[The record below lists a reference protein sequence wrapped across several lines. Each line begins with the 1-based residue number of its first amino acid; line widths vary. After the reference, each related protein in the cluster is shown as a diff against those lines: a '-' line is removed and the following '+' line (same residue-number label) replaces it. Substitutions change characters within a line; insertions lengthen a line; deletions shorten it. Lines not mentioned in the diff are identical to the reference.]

1 MISLLGL
8 LFGLLPVQS
17 RDIRFSEAV
26 KARSRKILRMIAP
39 HGTVRR
45 QLPVWA
51 IPLFLVACGGP
62 TPVDP
67 DPDPD
72 PDPDSLPEPV
82 AIPAQGTA
90 STLDVVTWNLLYFG
104 SPNAGPSDEKLQ
116 MARIRDVIK
125 GTDADLWSVQ
135 EVTSNNTFDELLSHL
150 PGYAGLLAND
160 SIVTHGSDYYTGGE
174 QKVGIIYKSAI
185 VSVTS
190 AQLVLTE
197 LNSAFAGRPP
207 LEVRIRLTMGG
218 ATRDAVV
225 LSLHAKA
232 SDDTA
237 SYNKRA
243 AAAVGLKAYVDSALA
258 NDLVLIPGDWND
270 DVDESITEGRDT
282 PYRMFVNDTSA
293 WVFPTGEL
301 SAEGATSHL
310 RFNEVIDHILG
321 SNEAMQYYEAES
333 ALAYRVDEYI
343 VDFLETVS
351 DHIPVL
357 VRFTPPGGT

>member
-1 MISLLGL
+1 MS
-8 LFGLLPVQS
+8 
-17 RDIRFSEAV
+17 
-26 KARSRKILRMIAP
+26 
-39 HGTVRR
+39 
-45 QLPVWA
+45 PVWA
-51 IPLFLVACGGP
+51 LPLLLAACGGSP
-62 TPVDP
+62 THVDP

-72 PDPDSLPEPV
+72 PDPDSLPEPI

-104 SPNAGPSDEKLQ
+104 SANAGPDDEKLQ
-116 MARIRDVIK
+116 MARVRDVIK

-135 EVTSNNTFDELLSHL
+135 EVTSNDTFNQLLSHL

-160 SIVTHGSDYYTGGE
+160 SIVTHGSDFYTGGE

-197 LNSAFAGRPP
+197 LNTAFAGRPP
-207 LEVRIRLTMGG
+207 LEVRIRLTLGG
-218 ATRDAVV
+218 TTQDAVV

-243 AAAVGLKAYVDSALA
+243 AAAVGLKAYVDSVLA
-258 NDLVLIPGDWND
+258 DDLVLIPGDWND

-282 PYRMFVNDTSA
+282 PYRMFVDDA
-293 WVFPTGEL
+293 PDWVFPTAEL
-301 SAEGATSHL
+301 SEAGARSHL
-310 RFNEVIDHILG
+310 RHDEVIDHILG
-321 SNEAMQYYEAES
+321 SGEAMAHYEAES

-343 VDFLETVS
+343 AFYLETVS

-357 VRFTPPGGT
+357 VRFQPPGGHRTAGGRGWPGASPRRRR

>member
-1 MISLLGL
+1 M
-8 LFGLLPVQS
+8 
-17 RDIRFSEAV
+17 
-26 KARSRKILRMIAP
+26 
-39 HGTVRR
+39 
-45 QLPVWA
+45 
-51 IPLFLVACGGP
+51 ACGGGS

-72 PDPDSLPEPV
+72 PDPDSLPEPI
-82 AIPAQGTA
+82 AIPMQGTA

-104 SPNAGPSDEKLQ
+104 SSGAGPTDEKLQ

-135 EVTSNNTFDELLSHL
+135 EVTSRETFDELLSHL
-150 PGYAGLLAND
+150 PGYAGLLSND
-160 SIVTHGSDYYTGGE
+160 SSVTHGSDFYTGGE
-174 QKVGIIYKSAI
+174 QKVGIIYKSAM

-197 LNSAFAGRPP
+197 LNTAFAGRPP
-207 LEVRIRLTMGG
+207 LEVRIRVTQGG
-218 ATRDAVV
+218 TTRDAVV

-232 SDDTA
+232 SSDTA

-258 NDLVLIPGDWND
+258 DDLVLIPGDWND

-282 PYRMFVNDTSA
+282 PYRMFVDDMPE
-293 WVFPTGEL
+293 WVFPTAEL

-310 RFNEVIDHILG
+310 RFTDMIDHILA
-321 SNEAMQYYEAES
+321 SNELMERYEEES

-343 VDFLETVS
+343 TDYLETVS

-357 VRFTPPGGT
+357 VRFLPPGG

>member
-1 MISLLGL
+1 
-8 LFGLLPVQS
+8 
-17 RDIRFSEAV
+17 
-26 KARSRKILRMIAP
+26 MIAP

-45 QLPVWA
+45 QTLPVWTLSLLL
-51 IPLFLVACGGP
+51 IACGGGS

-72 PDPDSLPEPV
+72 PDPDSLPEPI

-90 STLDVVTWNLLYFG
+90 STLDVATWNLLYFG

-150 PGYAGLLAND
+150 PGYAGLLSND
-160 SIVTHGSDYYTGGE
+160 STVTHGSDFYTGGE
-174 QKVGIIYKSAI
+174 QKVGIIYKSAL

-197 LNSAFAGRPP
+197 LNTAFAGRPP
-207 LEVRIRLTMGG
+207 LEVRIRLTLGG
-218 ATRDAVV
+218 TSLDAVV

-243 AAAVGLKAYVDSALA
+243 AAAAGLKAYVDSALA

-282 PYRMFVNDTSA
+282 PYRMFVADTLA
-293 WVFPTGEL
+293 WVFPTGAL
-301 SAEGATSHL
+301 SAAGARSHL
-310 RFNEVIDHILG
+310 RFTEVIDHILG
-321 SNEAMQYYEAES
+321 SDEAMAHYEAGS

-343 VDFLETVS
+343 VDYLETVS
-351 DHIPVL
+351 DHVPVL
-357 VRFTPPGGT
+357 VRFAPPGGT

>member
-1 MISLLGL
+1 M
-8 LFGLLPVQS
+8 
-17 RDIRFSEAV
+17 
-26 KARSRKILRMIAP
+26 
-39 HGTVRR
+39 
-45 QLPVWA
+45 PVWVF
-51 IPLFLVACGGP
+51 PLFLVACGGGS
-62 TPVDP
+62 TPV

-72 PDPDSLPEPV
+72 PDPDSLPEPI

-104 SPNAGPSDEKLQ
+104 SSGAGPTDEKLQ

-135 EVTSNNTFDELLSHL
+135 EVTSRETFDGLLSHL
-150 PGYAGLLAND
+150 PGYAGLLSND
-160 SIVTHGSDYYTGGE
+160 SSVTHGSDFYTGGE
-174 QKVGIIYKSAI
+174 QKVGIIYKSAM

-197 LNSAFAGRPP
+197 LNTAFAGRPP
-207 LEVRIRLTMGG
+207 LEVRVRVTLGG
-218 ATRDAVV
+218 TTRDAVV

-232 SDDTA
+232 SSDTA

-243 AAAVGLKAYVDSALA
+243 AAAAGLKAYVDSVLA
-258 NDLVLIPGDWND
+258 DDLVLIPGDWND

-282 PYRMFVNDTSA
+282 PYRMFVDDMPE
-293 WVFPTGEL
+293 WVFPTAEL
-301 SAEGATSHL
+301 SAEGARSHL
-310 RFNEVIDHILG
+310 RFSDMIDHILA
-321 SNEAMQYYEAES
+321 SDELMVHYEAES

-343 VDFLETVS
+343 ADYLETVS

-357 VRFTPPGGT
+357 VRFLLPA

>member
-1 MISLLGL
+1 
-8 LFGLLPVQS
+8 
-17 RDIRFSEAV
+17 
-26 KARSRKILRMIAP
+26 MIAP

-135 EVTSNNTFDELLSHL
+135 EVTSNDTFDELLSHL

-160 SIVTHGSDYYTGGE
+160 SIVTHGSDFYTGGE
-174 QKVGIIYKSAI
+174 QKVGIIYKSAL

-197 LNSAFAGRPP
+197 LNTAFAGRPP
-207 LEVRIRLTMGG
+207 LEVRLRLTVGG
-218 ATRDAVV
+218 TTRDAVV

-310 RFNEVIDHILG
+310 RYNEVIDHILG
-321 SNEAMQYYEAES
+321 SNEAMAYYEAES

-343 VDFLETVS
+343 IDYLETVS

>member
-1 MISLLGL
+1 
-8 LFGLLPVQS
+8 
-17 RDIRFSEAV
+17 
-26 KARSRKILRMIAP
+26 MIAP
-39 HGTVRR
+39 HCTTRW
-45 QLPVWA
+45 LPLGA
-51 IPLFLVACGGP
+51 IPLLIMACGGGT

-72 PDPDSLPEPV
+72 PDPDSLPEPI

-104 SPNAGPSDEKLQ
+104 SSGAGPSDEKLQ

-135 EVTSNNTFDELLSHL
+135 EVTSNETFDQLLSHL
-150 PGYAGLLAND
+150 PGYAGLLSND
-160 SIVTHGSDYYTGGE
+160 SSVTHGSDFYTGGE

-197 LNSAFAGRPP
+197 LNTAFAGRPP
-207 LEVRIRLTMGG
+207 LEVRLRLTQGG
-218 ATRDAVV
+218 NTRDAVV

-232 SDDTA
+232 SSDTA

-243 AAAVGLKAYVDSALA
+243 AAAIGLKAYVDSALA

-282 PYRMFVNDTSA
+282 PYRMFVDDVPN
-293 WVFPTGEL
+293 WVFPTAEL

-310 RFNEVIDHILG
+310 RFNDVIDHILG
-321 SNEAMQYYEAES
+321 SDEAMAYYEAES

-343 VDFLETVS
+343 TDYLETVS

-357 VRFTPPGGT
+357 VRFRPPG

>member
-1 MISLLGL
+1 
-8 LFGLLPVQS
+8 
-17 RDIRFSEAV
+17 
-26 KARSRKILRMIAP
+26 MIAP
-39 HGTVRR
+39 HGTTRR
-45 QLPVWA
+45 QTSPVWA
-51 IPLFLVACGGP
+51 LPLFLMACGGGP

-67 DPDPD
+67 GPDPD
-72 PDPDSLPEPV
+72 PDPDSLPEPI

-104 SPNAGPSDEKLQ
+104 SSGAGPTDEKLQ
-116 MARIRDVIK
+116 MARIRDVIR

-135 EVTSNNTFDELLSHL
+135 EVTSNETFAELLSHL
-150 PGYAGLLAND
+150 PGYAGLLSND
-160 SIVTHGSDYYTGGE
+160 SSVTHGSDYYTGGE
-174 QKVGIIYKSAI
+174 QKVGIVYKSAI

-197 LNSAFAGRPP
+197 LNTAFAGRPP
-207 LEVRIRLTMGG
+207 LEVRIRLRQGG

-232 SDDTA
+232 SSDTA
-237 SYNKRA
+237 SYNKRLA
-243 AAAVGLKAYVDSALA
+243 AATGLKAYVDSALVD
-258 NDLVLIPGDWND
+258 DLVLIAGDWND

-282 PYRMFVNDTSA
+282 PYRMFVDDGPD

-301 SAEGATSHL
+301 SAAGATSHL
-310 RFNEVIDHILG
+310 RFNDVIDHILG
-321 SNEAMQYYEAES
+321 SNEAMAHYEAGS

-343 VDFLETVS
+343 TDYLETVS

-357 VRFTPPGGT
+357 VRFAPPR